1 MKGLNSKS
9 YLTRSMLNKIFK
21 KKLTNSELEN
31 LIWNGTIIKRFSY
44 YQPSEKL
51 LRKMDLI
58 KSKIEISDNSFA
70 FLAKRPKFVL
80 REIKELFG
88 VNQDEAVIISKKYFI
103 KKYNY
108 WYKNDILIDLLNDG
122 VQEIEI

>member
-21 KKLTNSELEN
+21 KKLTNSELED

-51 LRKMDLI
+51 LRDMKII
-58 KSKIEISDNSFA
+58 KSVVTLSDNSFA
-70 FLAKRPKFVL
+70 ALAKSPKFVL
-80 REIKELFG
+80 REIKELFDT
-88 VNQDEAVIISKKYFI
+88 NQDTAKLISKKYFT

-108 WYKNDILIDLLNDG
+108 FYKNDLLIDLLSEG
-122 VQEIEI
+122 IQELEI